1 MGEAAAP
8 PPVGHIVRLMK
19 AQRLSIFPLPG
30 AILFPGLQLPLHIF
44 ELRYRAMISQALA
57 RDRLIGMIQPR
68 GQGEGGDRET
78 PLFDVGCIG
87 KITDVEALA
96 DGCYN
101 LIIEGQSLFRII
113 RELEVT
119 TAFRQVEAEILPAM
133 GEDALAAVE
142 RAALENEG
150 KRFAI
155 WLGYRVDWDGIARLD
170 DMTLVNAI
178 AQIAPFDAAAKQA
191 LLEAQSLSERA
202 ELEMQL
208 MRFTT
213 SRRDPDDNRVTL
225 Q

>member
-1 MGEAAAP
+1 
-8 PPVGHIVRLMK
+8 MK
-19 AQRLSIFPLPG
+19 GTRLSIFPLPG

-68 GQGEGGDRET
+68 EQGEGGDRET
-78 PLFDVGCIG
+78 PLFDIGCIG

-119 TAFRQVEAEILPAM
+119 TAFRQVEVEILPAM
-133 GEDALAAVE
+133 GDDALAAVE
-142 RAALENEG
+142 RAALENEA
-150 KRFAI
+150 KRFAV
-155 WLGYRVDWDGIARLD
+155 WLGYRVDWDGIAQLD

-208 MRFTT
+208 MRFAT

>member
-1 MGEAAAP
+1 
-8 PPVGHIVRLMK
+8 MK
-19 AQRLSIFPLPG
+19 GQRLSIFPLPG

-68 GQGEGGDRET
+68 GQGERGDREA

-101 LIIEGQSLFRII
+101 VIIEGQSLFRVI
-113 RELEVT
+113 RELGVT
-119 TAFRQVEAEILPAM
+119 TAFRQVEAETLPSM
-133 GEDALAAVE
+133 GDAALAAVE
-142 RAALENEG
+142 RAALETESR
-150 KRFAI
+150 RFAT
-155 WLGYRVDWDGIARLD
+155 WLGYRVDWDGIAQLD

-178 AQIAPFDAAAKQA
+178 AQIAPFDATAKQA